1 MPEGQPGPEDKAG
14 TTRFSRGV
22 TRLGWQ
28 RPPSSRHCV
37 TRPHVPIP
45 ACGSP
50 SNPCPRGTSPA
61 DTWGIS
67 KWHSGVPD
75 AKVPPSPLTR
85 HRIYSLGVEPKS
97 HMKLTGALL
106 ATQTRMCSSDC
117 VWTALSPLGSFC
129 PCFSLDPR
137 CKKALTR
144 PHRAVPGLRVP
155 KPNRPSFPDLL
166 SSAHSLGKH
175 RLLRPIFSI
184 PSIIFFSS
192 PPQENFSQDCSAAS
206 KSKP

>member
-1 MPEGQPGPEDKAG
+1 MPEGQPAPEDKAG
-14 TTRFSRGV
+14 TTRFSHGV

-28 RPPSSRHCV
+28 RPASSCHRV
-37 TRPHVPIP
+37 TRPQVPVP
-45 ACGSP
+45 ARGSP
-50 SNPCPRGTSPA
+50 SNPCPGGTSPA

-67 KWHSGVPD
+67 KAPD

-85 HRIYSLGVEPKS
+85 HHIYSLGVEPKS
-97 HMKLTGALL
+97 HVKLTGALL
-106 ATQTRMCSSDC
+106 ATQTRMCSSDR

-137 CKKALTR
+137 CKKALAHPR
-144 PHRAVPGLRVP
+144 RAVPGLWVP

-175 RLLRPIFSI
+175 RLLRLIFSI
-184 PSIIFFSS
+184 PSIIFFPS